1 MIFIYYLSL
10 SKIMF
15 WKKHLQK
22 LGDVIFVIISLIYTQ
37 PDSNFIF
44 KVTRQNYKIADV
56 LIYI

>member
-1 MIFIYYLSL
+1 MILIYYLSL

-15 WKKHLQK
+15 WKNHLKK

-37 PDSNFIF
+37 PDSNIIF
-44 KVTRQNYKIADV
+44 KITLQNYKIADV

>member
-15 WKKHLQK
+15 WKNHLKQ

-37 PDSNFIF
+37 PDSNIIF
-44 KVTRQNYKIADV
+44 KVTWQNYKVADV

>member
-15 WKKHLQK
+15 WKNHLNK
-22 LGDVIFVIISLIYTQ
+22 LGDVKFVNISLIYTQ
-37 PDSNFIF
+37 PDSNIIF
-44 KVTRQNYKIADV
+44 KVTWQNYKIADV